1 MNHKEVK
8 QLHQELIMLIN
19 HCINKKVDIYHVNYG
34 LDRNLTKLQSAVEL
48 INKSISQELK
58 DSEEKVWEL
67 AKKKDAENPK
77 FDPSLLSGED
87 RQIHDDLFS
96 KYLEFL
102 EEPNDFEPYLLNHE
116 KIEGLKIEF
125 AFYQIFKNFLP
136 KED

>member
-19 HCINKKVDIYHVNYG
+19 HCINNKVDIYHVNYG

-67 AKKKDAENPK
+67 AKEKDAENPV

-96 KYLEFL
+96 KYLEFM
-102 EEPNDFEPYLLNHE
+102 EEPNDFEPYLLNPE

-125 AFYQIFKNFLP
+125 AFYQILKNFLP
-136 KED
+136 KD